1 MVTIKSEWWPACP
14 RNPQPVTMRPSPN
27 GYRKA
32 IRALIE
38 AVVVYGG
45 SSRGGKHGRLE
56 LHGDVFRMLDFAEQA
71 VAVMVAGFRN
81 DNSPSR
87 LPLRLLLMA
96 SMAHHWLRGQD
107 LNLRPSGY
115 GNRPIATAA
124 DAP

>member
-1 MVTIKSEWWPACP
+1 
-14 RNPQPVTMRPSPN
+14 MRPSPN

-71 VAVMVAGFRN
+71 VAVVTT
-81 DNSPSR
+81 R
-87 LPLRLLLMA
+87 LGP
-96 SMAHHWLRGQD
+96 
-107 LNLRPSGY
+107 PSGCKLRRY
-115 GNRPIATAA
+115 
-124 DAP
+124 